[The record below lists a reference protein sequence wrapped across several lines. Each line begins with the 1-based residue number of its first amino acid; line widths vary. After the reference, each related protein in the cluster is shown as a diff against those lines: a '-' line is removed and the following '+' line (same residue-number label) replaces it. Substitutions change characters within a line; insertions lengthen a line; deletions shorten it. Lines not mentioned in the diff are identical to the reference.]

1 MTMNSVGPRRND
13 DTLVL
18 GMNPHVQAEAE
29 ALQKSNPSARVT
41 TVRDSFQNDQ
51 VRASGPDGA
60 TRVHDLR
67 TPDGIRSFVAT
78 LGLPLAQ
85 GQQVA
90 AAIASAGEDARDEL
104 AQLAQVWARA
114 EKGGVIHSRLVLSG
128 HSGGTSL
135 WGEEGSFVNGVLT
148 RRDFA
153 RLAAAMPRAAAG
165 VEDLC
170 LAACYNGGEATMEAW
185 GELFPNLRTMW
196 AYDGSA
202 PGTFSGAT
210 AHLARWEK
218 ATRGEVDSLR
228 PDLLRG
234 LRKGENLAVWSR
246 LQGHQTATVR
256 VSTADLRARL
266 SSGHVTFER
275 YFQGQE
281 VVRDSQHGPLREHYN
296 TLQSL
301 LGRPEVSASER
312 SALERKRD
320 QILRLLFH
328 GKVAARFQ
336 ETHRSSI
343 QRGFTALGLRVPDF
357 SRLGRKETLALIQ
370 SFEAQLARWN
380 PRPLDAQ
387 RLLPLLTEGLRDLQ
401 RSSIPDNWL

>member
-1 MTMNSVGPRRND
+1 MTSVGPRRND

-18 GMNPHVQAEAE
+18 GMNPHTQAEAE
-29 ALQKSNPSARVT
+29 AIQKSKPSSRVT
-41 TVRDSFQNDQ
+41 TLQDSFRDDQ
-51 VRASGPDGA
+51 VRTRGSDGA
-60 TRVHDLR
+60 MRVHDLR
-67 TPDGIRSFVAT
+67 TDAGLRSFVAT

-114 EKGGVIHSRLVLSG
+114 EKGGVVPSRLVLSG
-128 HSGGTSL
+128 HSGGSGL
-135 WGEEGSFVNGVLT
+135 WGEEGSFSNGVLS
-148 RRDFA
+148 RRSLA
-153 RLAAAMPRAAAG
+153 MLAAAMPRAAAG

-170 LAACYNGGEATMEAW
+170 IAACYNGGETTMEAW
-185 GELFPNLRTMW
+185 RSLFPRLQTMW

-246 LQGHQTATVR
+246 LGGHQTATVGA
-256 VSTADLRARL
+256 STADLRVRQAA
-266 SSGHVTFER
+266 GHATFER
-275 YFQGQE
+275 YFRGDE
-281 VVRDSQHGPLREHYN
+281 VVRDAQRGPLREHYN

-301 LGRPEVSASER
+301 LGRPEVPASER
-312 SALERKRD
+312 AGLERARD
-320 QILRLLFH
+320 QTLRLLFY
-328 GKVAARFQ
+328 GNVSARFQ
-336 ETHRSSI
+336 ETHRAVI
-343 QRGFTALGLRVPDF
+343 QRGFSALGLNVPDF
-357 SRLGRKETLALIQ
+357 SRLDRQGALALIQ
-370 SFEAQLARWN
+370 SFEAELGRRN
-380 PRPLDAQ
+380 PRPVEAQ
-387 RLLPLLTEGLRDLQ
+387 RLMPLLTEGLRDLQ
-401 RSSIPDNWL
+401 RSRIPDNWL

>member
-1 MTMNSVGPRRND
+1 MTMTSVGSRRND

-18 GMNPHVQAEAE
+18 GMNPHAQAEAE
-29 ALQKSNPSARVT
+29 ALQKSNPEARVT
-41 TVRDSFQNDQ
+41 TVRDSFQNDH

-60 TRVHDLR
+60 MRIHDLR
-67 TPDGIRSFVAT
+67 TPDGIRRFVAT

-85 GQQVA
+85 GKQVA
-90 AAIASAGEDARDEL
+90 AAIERAGEDARDEL
-104 AQLAQVWARA
+104 AQLALVWARA
-114 EKGGVIHSRLVLSG
+114 EKGGVVPSRLVLSG

-135 WGEEGSFVNGVLT
+135 WGEEGRFKNGVLT

-153 RLAAAMPRAAAG
+153 RLAEAMPRAAAG

-170 LAACYNGGEATMEAW
+170 LAACYNGGETTMEAW
-185 GELFPNLRTMW
+185 RELFPNLRTMW

-218 ATRGEVDSLR
+218 ATRGSVDSLR

-246 LQGHQTATVR
+246 LGGHQTATVR

-266 SSGHVTFER
+266 SADHVIFER
-275 YFQGQE
+275 YFQGDA
-281 VVRDSQHGPLREHYN
+281 VVHDTQHGPLREHYN
-296 TLQSL
+296 TLQAL
-301 LGRPEVSASER
+301 LGRPEI
-312 SALERKRD
+312 SALERNGFERARD
-320 QILRLLFH
+320 LTLRLLFH
-328 GKVAARFQ
+328 GNVAARFQ

-343 QRGFTALGLRVPDF
+343 QSGFRALGMRVPDF

-370 SFEAQLARWN
+370 SFEAELRRWN
-380 PRPLDAQ
+380 PRPVEAQ
-387 RLLPLLTEGLRDLQ
+387 RLLPLLTEGLRELQ
-401 RSSIPDNWL
+401 RSRIPDNWL

>member
-1 MTMNSVGPRRND
+1 MTSVGPRRND

-18 GMNPHVQAEAE
+18 GMNPHTQAEAE
-29 ALQKSNPSARVT
+29 AIQKSNPSARVT
-41 TVRDSFQNDQ
+41 TVQDSFQNDQ
-51 VRASGPDGA
+51 VRAKGPDGGM
-60 TRVHDLR
+60 RVHDLR
-67 TPDGIRSFVAT
+67 MDAGIRSFVAT

-114 EKGGVIHSRLVLSG
+114 EKGGVVPSRLVLSG
-128 HSGGTSL
+128 HSGGSGL
-135 WGEEGSFVNGVLT
+135 WGEEGRFSNGVLS
-148 RRDFA
+148 RRSLA
-153 RLAAAMPRAAAG
+153 MLAAAMPRAAAG

-170 LAACYNGGEATMEAW
+170 IAACYNGGETTMEAW
-185 GELFPNLRTMW
+185 RSLFPRLQTMW

-246 LQGHQTATVR
+246 LGGHQTATVGA
-256 VSTADLRARL
+256 STADLRARQAT
-266 SSGHVTFER
+266 GHATFAR
-275 YFQGQE
+275 YFRGDE
-281 VVRDSQHGPLREHYN
+281 VVRDAQRGPLREHYN

-301 LGRPEVSASER
+301 LGRPEIPASER
-312 SALERKRD
+312 AGLERARD
-320 QILRLLFH
+320 QTLRLLFY
-328 GKVAARFQ
+328 GNVSARFQ
-336 ETHRSSI
+336 ETHRAVI
-343 QRGFTALGLRVPDF
+343 QRGFSALGLNVPNF
-357 SRLGRKETLALIQ
+357 SRLDRQGALALIQ
-370 SFEAQLARWN
+370 SFETELGRRN
-380 PRPLDAQ
+380 PRPVEAQ
-387 RLLPLLTEGLRDLQ
+387 RLMPLLTEGLRDLQ
-401 RSSIPDNWL
+401 RSRIPDNWL

>member
-1 MTMNSVGPRRND
+1 MTMTSVGSRRND

-29 ALQKSNPSARVT
+29 AIQKSNPGARVT

-51 VRASGPDGA
+51 VRASGPEGG

-67 TPDGIRSFVAT
+67 SVAGIRSFVAT

-90 AAIASAGEDARDEL
+90 AAIVRAGEDARDEL
-104 AQLAQVWARA
+104 AQLALVWARA
-114 EKGGVIHSRLVLSG
+114 EKGGVVPSRLVLSG
-128 HSGGTSL
+128 HSGGSSL
-135 WGEEGSFVNGVLT
+135 WGEEGGFKNGVLT
-148 RRDFA
+148 RLDFA

-170 LAACYNGGEATMEAW
+170 IAACYNGGETTMEAW
-185 GELFPNLRTMW
+185 RALFPNLRTMW

-218 ATRGEVDSLR
+218 ATRGAVDSLR

-246 LQGHQTATVR
+246 LEGHRTATVR
-256 VSTADLRARL
+256 ASTADLRARHAA
-266 SSGHVTFER
+266 GH
-275 YFQGQE
+275 
-281 VVRDSQHGPLREHYN
+281 SQRGPLREHYN
-296 TLQSL
+296 ALQSL
-301 LGRPEVSASER
+301 LGQTEVSASER
-312 SALERKRD
+312 AGLERARD
-320 QILRLLFH
+320 QTLRLLFH
-328 GKVAARFQ
+328 GKVASRFQ

-343 QRGFTALGLRVPDF
+343 QRGFMALGLRVPDF

-380 PRPLDAQ
+380 PQPLDAQ

>member
-1 MTMNSVGPRRND
+1 MTMNSVGSRRND

-18 GMNPHVQAEAE
+18 GMNPHAQAEAD
-29 ALQKSNPSARVT
+29 AIQKSNPRARVT
-41 TVRDSFQNDQ
+41 TVRDSFQNDLL
-51 VRASGPDGA
+51 RAGPEGGQW
-60 TRVHDLR
+60 VHDLR
-67 TPDGIRSFVAT
+67 TDAGIRSFVAT

-90 AAIASAGEDARDEL
+90 VALTRAGEDARDEL

-114 EKGGVIHSRLVLSG
+114 EKGGVVPSRLVLSG
-128 HSGGTSL
+128 HSGGSSL
-135 WGEEGSFVNGVLT
+135 WGEEGRFKNGVLS
-148 RRDFA
+148 RFDFA

-170 LAACYNGGEATMEAW
+170 IAACYNGGETTMEAW
-185 GELFPNLRTMW
+185 RALFPNLRTMW

-218 ATRGEVDSLR
+218 ATRGAVDSLR
-228 PDLLRG
+228 PDLLKG

-246 LQGHQTATVR
+246 LEGHRTATVR
-256 VSTADLRARL
+256 ASTADLRARHAA
-266 SSGHVTFER
+266 GHETFAR
-275 YFQGQE
+275 YFQGDE
-281 VVRDSQHGPLREHYN
+281 VVRDSQRGPLREHYN
-296 TLQSL
+296 ALQAL
-301 LGRPEVSASER
+301 LGRPEVSAFER
-312 SALERKRD
+312 ARLERARD
-320 QILRLLFH
+320 QTLRLLFH
-328 GKVAARFQ
+328 GKVASRFQ

-343 QRGFTALGLRVPDF
+343 QRGFRALGLRVPDF

-380 PRPLDAQ
+380 PRPLEAQ